1 MQNHLIKLVSKIRL
15 KNLNKKMANQTSWGK
30 AKLLGG
36 HPGGE
41 KVK

>member
-1 MQNHLIKLVSKIRL
+1 MV
-15 KNLNKKMANQTSWGK
+15 NKKQPLLMANQTSWGK
-30 AKLLGG
+30 AKLPGG